1 MALHSNDILYFVI
14 LDRFNGAA
22 NTITEGVD
30 KSNPFFFHGGN
41 LEGIVQKIPYLKKLS
56 VTAVWITPLYLQLPL
71 IDQSSNKTYQ
81 GYHGYWALDFNTID
95 PHFYVDNG
103 KYEKGSKK
111 YLKDFVDQ
119 MHQNNIKVVL
129 DMVVNHT
136 GYNHP
141 AINSTPD
148 NPTPIQPD
156 WFNNF
161 GVCCSQ
167 DVIKGSLSGLPDM
180 DLDKIDVINY
190 HIDTILSWIAETGID
205 AIRMDTVRH
214 VEKRFWYVYK
224 TQIKGKFP
232 NIDLLGEVLEFDVSS
247 IANYQ
252 KLFDFDS
259 LFDFPLQQSIKDTI
273 IFGAPMTNL
282 VSPFEQGHGILEKD
296 YLYTNPAMLVT
307 LLDNHDLSAR
317 FMTWAITYTGGAE
330 KKEYAMWL
338 QKLSL
343 TFLFT
348 IRGIPQL
355 YYGTEYGMEGSHDPD
370 NRRDFEWEK
379 FNENYEVKKEFP
391 IEKEIFEHTCK
402 LIQLR
407 KQHES
412 LSIGNFVPLYSDFF
426 ILAYLKYFN
435 ETFAIVVLHN
445 GWLPMN
451 EPLKIPIAN
460 ENNIPTK
467 LRKKM
472 MNAKLSWA
480 LTNKEITVA
489 KGEFYVQ
496 MPPKSAHILFLK

>member
-14 LDRFNGAA
+14 LDRFYGAK
-22 NTITEGVD
+22 NNIKEGID
-30 KSNPFFFHGGN
+30 KKNPFSFHGGN
-41 LEGIVQKIPYLKKLS
+41 LDGIVEKIPYLKKLG
-56 VTAVWITPLYLQLPL
+56 VTVVWITPVYLQIPL
-71 IDQSSNKTYQ
+71 VDHANNKTYE
-81 GYHGYWALDFNTID
+81 GYHGYWALDFNAID

-111 YLKDFVDQ
+111 YLKDFVNK
-119 MHQNNIKVVL
+119 MHQNGIKVVL

-141 AINSTPD
+141 AITASAD

-156 WFNNF
+156 WFNSF
-161 GVCCSQ
+161 GLCCSQ

-232 NIDLLGEVLEFDVSS
+232 DIDLLGEVLEFDANA

-259 LFDFPLQQSIKDTI
+259 LFDFPLQQTIKDTI
-273 IFGAPMTNL
+273 IFGAPLTNL
-282 VSPFEQGHGILEKD
+282 VSPFDQGNGILEKD
-296 YLYTNPAMLVT
+296 HLYTNPSMLVT

-317 FMTWAITYTGGAE
+317 FMTWAITFAGGAD
-330 KKEYAMWL
+330 KKQFAMWL
-338 QKLSL
+338 QKLAL

-348 IRGIPQL
+348 IRGIPQI
-355 YYGTEYGMEGSHDPD
+355 YYGTEYGMEGSYDPD

-379 FNENYEVKKEFP
+379 FDKNYNVKNEFP

-407 KQHES
+407 KQNEA
-412 LSIGNFVPLYSDFF
+412 LSIGNFITLYTDYF
-426 ILAYLKYFN
+426 ILAYLRYFKDN
-435 ETFAIVVLHN
+435 LAIIILHN

-451 EPLKIPIAN
+451 EPLKISIAN
-460 ENNIPTK
+460 ENNIPSK
-467 LRKKM
+467 LRKKL
-472 MNAKLSWA
+472 MNSNLQCS
-480 LTNKEITVA
+480 LTKEKISI
-489 KGEFYVQ
+489 KNGEFYIQ
-496 MPPKSAHILFLK
+496 MQPKSAYLCIL